1 MDKQELSQKLDT
13 IIVSRLFGTGRW
25 LVDRESSAALSR
37 TLSSMKVQED
47 VPGETGTTRIT
58 ALGAGVNFGLLE
70 VFMGYLWEWDIP
82 DVLKKNKLIDE
93 LEVDVIYDALE
104 SGIDPET
111 VLRGR
116 VQRAYFDYHNPRGTR
131 Q

>member
-1 MDKQELSQKLDT
+1 MVRRSLQGSDRDASTATEKAMPLLLLGSTFRIREFFRWINKSFHKNW
-13 IIVSRLFGTGRW
+13 IPSSSHAYFGTGRW

-82 DVLKKNKLIDE
+82 DVLKKNKLI
-93 LEVDVIYDALE
+93 
-104 SGIDPET
+104 
-111 VLRGR
+111 
-116 VQRAYFDYHNPRGTR
+116 
-131 Q
+131 

>member
-1 MDKQELSQKLDT
+1 MDKQEFSQKLDT
-13 IIVSRLFGTGRW
+13 IVVSRLFGPGRW
-25 LVDRESSAALSR
+25 LIDRESSAALSR

-58 ALGAGVNFGLLE
+58 ALGAEVNLDLLS

-82 DVLKKNKLIDE
+82 DVLQKNSLIDE
-93 LEVDVIYDALE
+93 LEVDLIYDALAK
-104 SGIDPET
+104 GIDPEA
-111 VLRGR
+111 VFKRR
-116 VQRAYFDYHNPRGTR
+116 VQRAYFDYYNPRGTR